1 MEDSILRRTADGGCE
16 GAKAGG
22 MSKRYSPP
30 DIENL
35 TAEQQRVADAITGG
49 PRGEIPGPVS
59 MWLLCPELAHR
70 AQSLGEYARYKTKLA
85 PALTEIAILTVARHW
100 NSEFEWFAHKKI
112 GLAAGISPEV
122 IESIR
127 GRELPVWQTPDQGT
141 VNAFTEMLL
150 ETRNVTD
157 ELYVEAVEALG
168 QDGVVDLVGIVG
180 YYSMISMTINV
191 FDVPLP
197 EGVDAELC

>member
-1 MEDSILRRTADGGCE
+1 M
-16 GAKAGG
+16 
-22 MSKRYSPP
+22 
-30 DIENL
+30 
-35 TAEQQRVADAITGG
+35 
-49 PRGEIPGPVS
+49 
-59 MWLLCPELAHR
+59 
-70 AQSLGEYARYKTKLA
+70 
-85 PALTEIAILTVARHW
+85 
-100 NSEFEWFAHKKI
+100 
-112 GLAAGISPEV
+112 

-150 ETRNVTD
+150 EPRNVTD

-197 EGVDAELC
+197 EGADAELC